1 MYARF
6 AITDHQSLQMWM
18 HNSKHTMVTLRI
30 CFVRFVSKFLK
41 LQHHTC
47 VIIERALGKEFL
59 PVFQM
64 LATVFNFQRENGA
77 QDSVASK
84 V

>member
-1 MYARF
+1 
-6 AITDHQSLQMWM
+6 
-18 HNSKHTMVTLRI
+18 MVTLRI
-30 CFVRFVSKFLK
+30 CFVRFVSAFLK

-47 VIIERALGKEFL
+47 VIIDRALGKEFL
-59 PVFQM
+59 PVFQI

-77 QDSVASK
+77 QDSVASN